1 MSLTGD
7 NVNNFIYKNYEQLHY
22 IMNNINYLC
31 DKEYPDLTNR
41 QRNLFYKHLFTTM
54 NTLTQSV
61 SNELYEPILFYQKN
75 KKQDKKIKKNTYFID
90 TILFFVVCF
99 VFYISINATSLD
111 LIKYYSEIS
120 LDLIKS
126 YKPYLEHTKISNCTY
141 EFIDIVLD

>member
-31 DKEYPDLTNR
+31 DKEYPDLTQR

-61 SNELYEPILFYQKN
+61 TNENYEPVTFYKE
-75 KKQDKKIKKNTYFID
+75 KKKETKKKNSYFID
-90 TILFFVVCF
+90 TILFFIICYLFHIIV
-99 VFYISINATSLD
+99 NTDSLY
-111 LIKYYSEIS
+111 LVKTNTIS
-120 LDLIKS
+120 LVKTYILLVK
-126 YKPYLEHTKISNCTY
+126 TNTISLVKNY
-141 EFIDIVLD
+141 F